1 MLMPNKHDSY
11 IFLDFDGVL
20 NTERWQRHCMAAG
33 LPTKDGFGPVFDPE
47 AVDNLQM
54 ILDATGAEIIISS
67 SWKMEGFQR
76 MKDLWKA
83 RALPGKISGT
93 TPDAIFDIDLL
104 SMDLDDPEAFM
115 RLAGKGNEVR
125 RWLGQNPGEIR
136 YAILDDMPDFLPEQ
150 DPFFVMT
157 DPRTGITPEIALK
170 VIGILNGESR

>member
-1 MLMPNKHDSY
+1 MKKIL
-11 IFLDFDGVL
+11 FLDFDGVL
-20 NTERWQRHCMAAG
+20 NTENYQASLREKG
-33 LPTKDGFGPVFDPE
+33 LETWDDFGPLFDPE
-47 AVDNLQM
+47 AVDNLHM
-54 ILDATGAEIIISS
+54 ILDATGAEMIISS

-93 TPDAIFDIDLL
+93 TPDSIFDIDLL

-125 RWLGQNPGEIR
+125 KWLGQNPGEIR
-136 YAILDDMPDFLPEQ
+136 YSILDDMPDFLPEQ